1 MKNRQFS
8 TLKLTSGYIKQFK
21 NKVELDYS
29 NAKKFG
35 KIINLADSQ
44 MLRTIREVT
53 DHKVDYELLESWYK
67 ERDSLKKLPKSKP
80 NSRKIYEIQEKIN
93 DMMFIPEYIT
103 VVMDSEKQY
112 ETLFKQGFYVVFNC
126 SFM

>member
-67 ERDSLKKLPKSKP
+67 EREYGEQ
-80 NSRKIYEIQEKIN
+80 NNYEEPEQGSDIVNGIALIFLLGGI
-93 DMMFIPEYIT
+93 MF
-103 VVMDSEKQY
+103 
-112 ETLFKQGFYVVFNC
+112 
-126 SFM
+126 FMGMGWM